1 MKLGPVTKLEKKIT
15 AIPKKSDDGVISEFV
30 TSLLFFGFMVNLEEF
45 ESRGPYLYSVKL
57 TFSSTV
63 TFCLTKTGN
72 RSIESLTQL
81 SY

>member
-15 AIPKKSDDGVISEFV
+15 AIPKKSDDGVIAEFV
-30 TSLLFFGFMVNLEEF
+30 TSLSFFGFMVNLEEF